1 MKSVATFL
9 FIIFATSL
17 VGGCST
23 QMMQKANMACK
34 VIYGI
39 TSLLDFEDDYNT
51 DVDWNHI
58 LKESERYENIT
69 Q

>member
-1 MKSVATFL
+1 MKSIVTFL

-17 VGGCST
+17 TSGCST
-23 QMMQKANMACK
+23 KMMHKANMACK

-39 TSLLDFEDDYNT
+39 TTLIDSKDDSNT
-51 DVDWNHI
+51 EVDWNHI

-69 Q
+69 R

>member
-1 MKSVATFL
+1 MKSVAIFL

-23 QMMQKANMACK
+23 QMIQKANMACK

-39 TSLLDFEDDYNT
+39 TNLLYFKDDSNT
-51 DVDWNHI
+51 DVDWNYI
-58 LKESERYENIT
+58 LKESERYEDIT
-69 Q
+69 R